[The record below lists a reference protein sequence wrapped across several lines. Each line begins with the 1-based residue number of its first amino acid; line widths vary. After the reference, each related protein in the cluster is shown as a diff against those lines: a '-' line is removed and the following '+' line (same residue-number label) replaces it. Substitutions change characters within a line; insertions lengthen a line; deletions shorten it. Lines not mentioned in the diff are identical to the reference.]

1 VERQKYPALDGLRG
15 VAVLMVVAHHCN
27 VPFFAGGS
35 YGVDVFFVLSG
46 FLITSILIDGR
57 SLGTFYVGRA
67 KRLIPALSLMLAAYL
82 AAAPFVPAFVHPWED
97 AAATALYLQDYVVPT
112 RAWAS
117 PLGHTWSMA
126 VEAQFYLVWPLVV
139 RWLLRRT
146 RPMVFLILGLLYA
159 AITVG
164 RIVIYGE
171 TGDWGGAYF
180 PLHAHASGLV
190 LGSMLAFA
198 PSGFAKSPW
207 LGSAGVLGLVA
218 LCALPAYGWTV
229 RALGLMGGIT
239 LAEVASVPLLAA
251 LLHPSWLTKAF
262 ATDPLRRVGVISYGV
277 YLWHLPVAMALQ
289 PLLPGWALFPAVLAI
304 SLPPAALSFVTV
316 ERWAKRLKAP
326 IRTAPALRP
335 QSSPS
340 PP

>member
-1 VERQKYPALDGLRG
+1 VKPHEYPALDGLRG

-57 SLGTFYVGRA
+57 SLGEFYVGRA

-82 AAAPFVPAFVHPWED
+82 AIAPFVPAFVHPWED

-117 PLGHTWSMA
+117 PLGHTWSLA
-126 VEAQFYLVWPLVV
+126 VEAQFYLVWPFVV

-171 TGDWGGAYF
+171 TGDWGSAYF

-190 LGSMLAFA
+190 LGAMLAFA

-207 LGSAGVLGLVA
+207 LGSAGVLGLTG
-218 LCALPAYGWTV
+218 LCSLPAYGWSV
-229 RALGLMGGIT
+229 RVFGVIGGIT
-239 LAEVASVPLLAA
+239 LAEAATALLLAA
-251 LLHPSWLTKAF
+251 LLHPSWLTRAF
-262 ATDPLRRVGVISYGV
+262 SNDPLRWVGVISYGL

-289 PLLPGWALFPAVLAI
+289 PLLPGWVLFPAVLAI
-304 SLPPAALSFVTV
+304 SLPAAALSYVTV
-316 ERWAKRLKAP
+316 ERWARRLKAP
-326 IRTAPALRP
+326 IRPVPLSLAPGE
-335 QSSPS
+335 
-340 PP
+340 